1 MLKHDDEVKRIVNER
16 EIEIRLKKYFKYLD
30 NVVGEDYA
38 SLVLASNSSLT
49 ESLKMFTKKFDDI
62 SDNDIIFALL
72 RSSVISKDVNSN
84 INLIVKSYLEN
95 GDFEELF
102 DLIRD
107 NYSIRKQL
115 TRNFIRDSYSSNYQ
129 IYNKKEDNDNTL
141 GNVLSLK
148 YYQMSLDYNK

>member
-30 NVVGEDYA
+30 NLVGEDYA
-38 SLVLASNSSLT
+38 SLVFASNISLT
-49 ESLKMFTKKFDDI
+49 ESLKMFTSKFDDI

-84 INLIVKSYLEN
+84 INLIVKSYIDN